1 VDRETIVGRGYIH
14 LFRGW
19 RLSRSALR
27 ESGDSTRALLESLAR
42 LGWMKMNSLA
52 GGSTLLDAGFVS
64 LTLCHA
70 QAQKIVDSKTF
81 QSAPTLQQL
90 FRFLATRALQAHT
103 DEIKEYTIGVEALG
117 RKQDFDPK
125 TDPIVRVQVYRLR
138 QKLKEYYELEGSEDS
153 ILVEIPKGHYLPKFE
168 ALKRPPANLRPVP
181 VPEIGPGTAGT
192 LTTKQPSAGFS
203 RRATI
208 MVILFALAA
217 FAAGFWTD
225 HYQHRNQPD
234 ALTMRRGQ
242 DFEQS
247 ADPVK
252 AFWATFIKEDSA
264 PILAYADP
272 VFLLDGSTDLF
283 RYRHGASDDRGARVD
298 PHLARQFASNPA
310 LVAKAG
316 PLYFDNGYTGT
327 GDVVAVA
334 MLTSLFTQMG
344 AKPTVESSYDIT
356 TNDLKQHNVILL
368 GSSFQNVAVAQLP
381 TSGDFLYLASDSL
394 HDLWGGRIV
403 NTHPRANERTD
414 YRTERDP
421 ATGTLK
427 ADYALISFQPGVVP
441 GRHIV
446 NLGGLDTKGMEGAVL
461 FATSKSGVEELSKAL
476 PEIKQVNPND
486 KIPSFQALL
495 RVNLEKGYQ
504 VLDTQLLTVH
514 ALKATNTAIPQPSSS
529 P

>member
-1 VDRETIVGRGYIH
+1 M
-14 LFRGW
+14 
-19 RLSRSALR
+19 LS
-27 ESGDSTRALLESLAR
+27 EPGFISLP
-42 LGWMKMNSLA
+42 
-52 GGSTLLDAGFVS
+52 
-64 LTLCHA
+64 LCHD
-70 QAQKIVDSKTF
+70 QVQRIVNSKTF

-138 QKLKEYYELEGSEDS
+138 QKLREYYELEGSQDS

-168 ALKRPPANLRPVP
+168 VLKPLPSNLRPVP
-181 VPEIGPGTAGT
+181 VPQPEIGPGAAEAMSS
-192 LTTKQPSAGFS
+192 KEPSVGGLS
-203 RRATI
+203 RRAMI
-208 MVILFALAA
+208 MVILSALAA

-225 HYQHRNQPD
+225 HYQHRNRQD
-234 ALTMRRGQ
+234 VLTNRSGQ
-242 DFEQS
+242 DFEQPT
-247 ADPVK
+247 DPVK

-264 PILAYADP
+264 PIIAYADP
-272 VFLLDGSTDLF
+272 VFLLDRSTDLF

-344 AKPTVESSYDIT
+344 ARPTVESSYDIT

-368 GSSFQNVAVAQLP
+368 GSSFQNIAVAQLP
-381 TSGDFLYLASDSL
+381 TRGDFLYVASDSL

-403 NTHPRANERTD
+403 NTHPQANERTD

-461 FATSKSGVEELSKAL
+461 LATSKSGLEELSRAL
-476 PEIKQVNPND
+476 PAIEQPKD

-495 RVNLEKGYQ
+495 RVDLEKGYQ

-514 ALKATNTAIPQPSSS
+514 ALNATNNAVTQPSPS

>member
-1 VDRETIVGRGYIH
+1 
-14 LFRGW
+14 
-19 RLSRSALR
+19 
-27 ESGDSTRALLESLAR
+27 
-42 LGWMKMNSLA
+42 MNSIA
-52 GGSTLLDAGFVS
+52 GGSALSDPGFVS
-64 LTLCHA
+64 LPLCRD
-70 QAQKIVDSKTF
+70 QAQKIAASKTF

-90 FRFLATRALQAHT
+90 FRFLASRALEAHT

-138 QKLKEYYELEGSEDS
+138 QKLKEYYELEGSQDS

-168 ALKRPPANLRPVP
+168 AQKPLPSNLHPVP
-181 VPEIGPGTAGT
+181 VPERSILPVGPESRSTQKNDAG
-192 LTTKQPSAGFS
+192 LS
-203 RRATI
+203 RRTTI
-208 MVILFALAA
+208 IVILCALAA

-225 HYQHRNQPD
+225 HYRHGSQRD
-234 ALTMRRGQ
+234 TLTLRSGQ

-247 ADPVK
+247 TDPVK
-252 AFWATFIKEDSA
+252 TFWATFIKEDPA
-264 PILAYADP
+264 PIVAYADAI
-272 VFLLDGSTDLF
+272 FLLDGSTDLF

-381 TSGDFLYLASDSL
+381 TRGDFLYVASDSL

-403 NTHPRANERTD
+403 NTHPQGKEGKD

-421 ATGTLK
+421 VTGTLK
-427 ADYALISFQPGVVP
+427 ADYALISFQPGIVP

-461 FATSKSGVEELSKAL
+461 LATSKSGVEELSRAL
-476 PEIKQVNPND
+476 PEIEQANPKD

-495 RVNLEKGYQ
+495 KVNLEKGYQ
-504 VLDTQLLTVH
+504 VLDTQLLAVH
-514 ALKATNTAIPQPSSS
+514 ALKAAQPS